1 MAAILGMMVMQKSY
15 SELRRLHTFE
25 DRYGYLRLGGV
36 VGRETFGFDRYL
48 NQRFY
53 ASKEWRNARRDVIVR
68 DEGCDLGV
76 PGRDI
81 RDRIYIHH
89 MNPMTVD
96 NIKQGDESILD
107 PEFLITTTH
116 KTHNAIH
123 YGDASLLPR
132 PFEPRRQGDTKLW

>member
-1 MAAILGMMVMQKSY
+1 MQKSY

-25 DRYGYLRLGGV
+25 DRYEYLRLGGV

-89 MNPMTVD
+89 MNPIGLD
-96 NIKQGDESILD
+96 DIKYQSELLLN
-107 PEFLITTTH
+107 PEYLVAVSFE
-116 KTHNAIH
+116 THNAIH
-123 YGDASLLPR
+123 YSDVNQLVSNPIER
-132 PFEPRRQGDTKLW
+132 KPYDTCPWRQEGG